1 MTIFD
6 LPKRTALGRV
16 IPKNAFDKFTN
27 SKQKKAM
34 SALIKRI
41 TWQHKIST
49 TTTNLP
55 SKEIEEIQVFL
66 IELKSKNDLK
76 SILEIINKAITYHII
91 FILKY
96 DEEIRISTAAKHLHL
111 HKKNEAVIDCVF
123 QTNWFQLSKNDIN
136 LNLQE
141 SLEVTYIDLCS
152 QISSYSFTQ
161 KNYSNFVEKAIQL
174 KSLESQIQQ
183 LEKQI
188 QKEQQFN
195 LKVELNIKLMGLRKK
210 LQIAIASN

>member
-1 MTIFD
+1 MAIFD

-136 LNLQE
+136 LNLKE

>member
-1 MTIFD
+1 MAIFD

>member
-1 MTIFD
+1 MIIFD

-34 SALIKRI
+34 SAFIKRI

-55 SKEIEEIQVFL
+55 SKKIEEIQVFL
-66 IELKSKNDLK
+66 IELKSKHDLK
-76 SILEIINKAITYHII
+76 SILEIINKVITYHII

-96 DEEIRISTAAKHLHL
+96 DEEIRISTAAKHLHP
-111 HKKNEAVIDCVF
+111 HKKNEAVIDCIF

-136 LNLQE
+136 LNLKE

-195 LKVELNIKLMGLRKK
+195 LKVELNIKLMRLRKE
-210 LQIAIASN
+210 LQIAIISQ